1 MLPDEARPAPRAG
14 AALLIEL
21 AAGKCTSATAL
32 PDQVASGCC
41 GGMVQWAFQFL
52 VGLQNSFDLFLLRYN
67 LHVVKLTYRL
77 PQSAHGTLRHPTVP
91 SPARASS
98 HFKIYTW

>member
-67 LHVVKLTYRL
+67 LHVVKHVSTATVSTRHAPAPHSPLPGSRFLT
-77 PQSAHGTLRHPTVP
+77 
-91 SPARASS
+91 
-98 HFKIYTW
+98 F

>member
-14 AALLIEL
+14 ATLLIEL

-41 GGMVQWAFQFL
+41 GGWFSGHFSSSLDFRIVSIYFYY
-52 VGLQNSFDLFLLRYN
+52 GI
-67 LHVVKLTYRL
+67 TYM
-77 PQSAHGTLRHPTVP
+77 S
-91 SPARASS
+91 
-98 HFKIYTW
+98 